1 MLVRIANKLEQSV
14 RLSVLDEAGK
24 PVEIQL
30 QPNGISDAVE
40 DSSLTAH
47 TKSLVRAGHLRLRP
61 V

>member
-14 RLSVLDEAGK
+14 RLSVLDDAGA
-24 PVEIQL
+24 PVEILL
-30 QPNGISDAVE
+30 QPNGVSDTVE
-40 DSSLTAH
+40 DSRITAH